1 MSLFDLVMHVKDCRF
16 EDAMKFLADRLGI
29 SCNSRCGFPKRTSS
43 FVKQCQELS
52 ELTNHRQCSYQP
64 PIYDEAILN
73 YFEDRYY
80 TGWIDEGISPD
91 VMKRFGI
98 KWYEYREHI
107 IIPCRNAQ
115 GKLIGIRRRSLVE
128 GEQKYMPLT
137 IEGRDYAFSTGL
149 ALYGLY
155 ENLATIQHRREC
167 YLFEGEKS
175 VLKAA
180 TIYGDFPCV
189 ACFSHSVSR
198 QQVSLLAE
206 LGVSKITLCFD
217 YDGGPEKRIYGLIRD
232 KIIGWG
238 IDCGYMYKDY
248 NIMLDEHDSPID
260 KGRDTFEYL
269 IKESRIK

>member
-1 MSLFDLVMHVKDCRF
+1 M
-16 EDAMKFLADRLGI
+16 
-29 SCNSRCGFPKRTSS
+29 
-43 FVKQCQELS
+43 
-52 ELTNHRQCSYQP
+52 
-64 PIYDEAILN
+64 
-73 YFEDRYY
+73 
-80 TGWIDEGISPD
+80 
-91 VMKRFGI
+91 MKRFGI
-98 KWYEYREHI
+98 KWYEYRKHI